1 MSNSVI
7 PLILSELQKQYA
19 MTYEDVVQL
28 EDESGQVHNF
38 YLATINDASVLFD
51 EDGQLWMRKP
61 DIAKAMKISQQALD
75 VALARV
81 MESDLGG
88 AICDN
93 NNLLYPN
100 QRGQLRLTEF
110 YDEETIAAVITR
122 GRNQSQEALD
132 FLATRK
138 AIIKTFRKLQHIYS
152 LNVVEA
158 NFQLA
163 ARIEDLQSE
172 LSSEA
177 NARRSAEMKSQWLET
192 QEQMRTRAIDRR
204 YEDYED

>member
-1 MSNSVI
+1 MNSII
-7 PLILSELQKQYA
+7 PAILSELQNQYA
-19 MTYEDVVQL
+19 LTFSEVIQL
-28 EDESGQVHNF
+28 QDADGNHHNF
-38 YLATINDASVLFD
+38 YVAIINDANVLFD

-122 GRNQSQEALD
+122 GRNQSPEALE
-132 FLATRK
+132 FLAQRK
-138 AIIKTFRKLQHIYS
+138 AIIKAFRKMLYEYS
-152 LNVVEA
+152 LHTVEQ

-163 ARIEDLQSE
+163 AKLENVNIALAHEQQARSLAEWEASKAQRELNDHILLDLQE
-172 LSSEA
+172 
-177 NARRSAEMKSQWLET
+177 
-192 QEQMRTRAIDRR
+192 R
-204 YEDYED
+204 YPEEFE

>member
-1 MSNSVI
+1 MNSII
-7 PLILSELQKQYA
+7 PAILGELQSQYA
-19 MTYEDVVQL
+19 LVFSEVIQL
-28 EDESGQVHNF
+28 QDADGNHHNF
-38 YLATINDASVLFD
+38 YVATINDANVLFD

-122 GRNQSQEALD
+122 GRNQSPEALE
-132 FLATRK
+132 FLAQRK
-138 AIIKTFRKLQHIYS
+138 VIIKAFRKMLYEYS
-152 LNVVEA
+152 LHTVDQ

-163 ARIEDLQSE
+163 AKLENLSAALSNEQREKRQLEWRLEEYELEQERKNRDNLDLYDY
-172 LSSEA
+172 
-177 NARRSAEMKSQWLET
+177 NEM
-192 QEQMRTRAIDRR
+192 
-204 YEDYED
+204 